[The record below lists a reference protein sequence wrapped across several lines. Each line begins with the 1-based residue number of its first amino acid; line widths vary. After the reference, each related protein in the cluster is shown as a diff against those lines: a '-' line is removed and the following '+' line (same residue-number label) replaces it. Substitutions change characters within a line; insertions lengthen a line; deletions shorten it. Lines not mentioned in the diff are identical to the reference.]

1 MYRAKMAMTIIKH
14 NYHFQFVEHERIRDI
29 HSFLNPTVKS
39 ISRNTAKA
47 DVLKLFERD
56 KVTFKRTLES
66 VASRICPTS
75 DLWSSLTSDGY
86 LALMAHYID
95 EDWVLQKKILNFRH
109 VPPPHSGSILAKRVI
124 HLLKDWGIDKKIFT
138 LTLDNAKYNDG
149 LVDVLKCH
157 ILLGNS
163 LSCDGK
169 FFHIRCGA
177 HVLNLIVQEGLK
189 VIDEARHSV
198 RESVKYIRDSKA
210 RKIKFAECL
219 AQLPSSCSKKVQQDI
234 VTRWNST
241 YLMLEC
247 ALVYRLAYSRLQ
259 LVDTN
264 FRTCPSEE
272 EWERVKRIT
281 RFLKPFY
288 EITIL
293 FSGCRYPTANL
304 YFHGVWK
311 IQLLIKEE
319 MENLDDV
326 ISSMAKRMKGKFDKY
341 WECYSMVLSFAII
354 LDPRYKLQFVEFC
367 LKNLDLVNFTNRV
380 KSIREKLY
388 LLFEDYVS
396 RSPAS
401 TFNRTFKKGR
411 REYCSCFMYLL
422 KNCRSKRRMKRRKSL
437 WRILRVS
444 CCTRRQ
450 YNH

>member
-1 MYRAKMAMTIIKH
+1 MTIIKH

-149 LVDVLKCH
+149 LVDVLK
-157 ILLGNS
+157 
-163 LSCDGK
+163 
-169 FFHIRCGA
+169 
-177 HVLNLIVQEGLK
+177 VQEGLK

-198 RESVKYIRDSKA
+198 RESVK
-210 RKIKFAECL
+210 
-219 AQLPSSCSKKVQQDI
+219 
-234 VTRWNST
+234 
-241 YLMLEC
+241 
-247 ALVYRLAYSRLQ
+247 
-259 LVDTN
+259 
-264 FRTCPSEE
+264 TCPSEE